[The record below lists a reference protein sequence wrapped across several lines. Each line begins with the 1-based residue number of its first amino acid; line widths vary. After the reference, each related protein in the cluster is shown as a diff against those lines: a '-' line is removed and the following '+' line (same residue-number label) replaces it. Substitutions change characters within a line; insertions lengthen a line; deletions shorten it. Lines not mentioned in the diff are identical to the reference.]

1 MFICSNIKLYFW
13 IIKIVFRIFGNNFI
27 LNINMYVC
35 MYLKNNYV
43 LKYLINLLVGDFFRN
58 ILIDIWKLINYML
71 LKLIFVKFKKKYIF
85 FFNLLL
91 FKEWIFF

>member
-1 MFICSNIKLYFW
+1 M
-13 IIKIVFRIFGNNFI
+13 
-27 LNINMYVC
+27 
-35 MYLKNNYV
+35 V
-43 LKYLINLLVGDFFRN
+43 LKYLINLLVGVFFRD

-71 LKLIFVKFKKKYIF
+71 LKLIFVKFKKKKIF

>member
-1 MFICSNIKLYFW
+1 M
-13 IIKIVFRIFGNNFI
+13 
-27 LNINMYVC
+27 
-35 MYLKNNYV
+35 V
-43 LKYLINLLVGDFFRN
+43 LKYLINLLVDVFFRD

-71 LKLIFVKFKKKYIF
+71 LKLIFVKFKKIYIF